1 MSQKEIYIAQ
11 LIVRFLNNELNEI
24 EKQELYSWL
33 EGPHHQKLF
42 DKVTNKENLLNKTFE
57 YDRFDPKTVWSKI
70 DKRTRKPAL
79 YRTWIKYAAA
89 ILIPVAIGFLGVR
102 QISKVHKKLITKETK
117 IIPGE
122 TNAIIYFANG
132 EVVDLKKDTSSLI
145 QSKENLIVKRDSNQL
160 QVDTRKLIAKH
171 SVRMNKIVTPRGGE
185 HQLILPDGT
194 KVWLNADSYLEFPS
208 KFTGKERNVK
218 AGGEL
223 YFEVASNKN
232 FPFVVESNDMRLR
245 VVGTEFNLRAY
256 DNENHAIST
265 LVEGKVEIENIKG
278 NKIQLCPGYEVILN
292 RFNTEMELREANLE
306 MATAWKNGRF
316 YYDNMDLGRIMED
329 VGRWYDAEI
338 FYWNSNIK
346 KEHFFVDVPRY
357 GNIEEILKLL
367 KETGIV
373 SFEITDKTILV
384 K

>member
-1 MSQKEIYIAQ
+1 MSQKEIHIAQ
-11 LIVRFLNNELNEI
+11 LIVRFLNNELNEA
-24 EKQELYSWL
+24 EKQELLSWL
-33 EGPHHQKLF
+33 EDPKHQKLF
-42 DKVTNKENLLNKTFE
+42 DRITNKQNLLNRTFE
-57 YDRFDPKTVWSKI
+57 YDGFDSKQVWSKI
-70 DKRTRKPAL
+70 DQKVRKPVIN
-79 YRTWIKYAAA
+79 REWIKYAAA
-89 ILIPVAIGFLGVR
+89 VLIPIAIGFFGVQ
-102 QISKVHKKLITKETK
+102 QISKLRKNVIAEETK

-122 TNAIIYFANG
+122 TNAVLYFANG

-145 QSKENLIVKRDSNQL
+145 LSKENLIVRRDSNQL
-160 QVDTRKLIAKH
+160 QIDTRKLIAKH
-171 SVRMNKIVTPRGGE
+171 SVKMNKIVTPRGGE

-194 KVWLNADSYLEFPS
+194 KVRLNADSYLEFPS
-208 KFTGKERNVK
+208 KFTGKERKVK

-223 YFEVASNKN
+223 YFEVATNKN
-232 FPFVVESNDMRLR
+232 VPFVVESNDMRLR
-245 VVGTEFNLRAY
+245 VIGTEFNLRAY
-256 DNENHAIST
+256 DNENHVIST
-265 LVEGKVEIENIKG
+265 LVEGKVEIENLKG
-278 NKIQLCPGYEVILN
+278 SKIQLSPGHEVILN
-292 RFNTEMELREANLE
+292 RFNAEMESREANLE
-306 MATAWKNGRF
+306 MATAWKDGRF
-316 YYDNMDLGRIMED
+316 YYDNVELGRIMED